1 MYLKTIKEVFF
12 VPTKGFVVRFSSL
25 YKLLKPEQIDRL
37 YDMALLDLGLSDDP
51 TYTCINPLG
60 LDTLAEDNVKII
72 RDTIFRFFL
81 VRVGYDP
88 RKAMKLNLTYE
99 TDGFLAFESV
109 FLNEGDALHNRYEY
123 LLSMRK
129 MRREH
134 PVDICRVDLSK
145 VPHFIFDIP
154 GLTIWRN
161 AEECSVMCYAFE
173 EVDGLNEVYL
183 PENKIFINQPREF
196 LPDMFRVNDR
206 GYVYDV
212 MYSHPKNRKKEE

>member
-12 VPTKGFVVRFSSL
+12 VPTNGFVVRFSSF
-25 YKLLKPEQIDRL
+25 YDMLKPEQIDRL
-37 YDMALLDLGLSDDP
+37 YDMALLELGLNNND

-60 LDTLAEDNVKII
+60 LDTLAEDNVDMI
-72 RDTIFRFFL
+72 RNTIFRFFL

-88 RKAMKLNLTYE
+88 RKAIHLNLTYE

-123 LLSMRK
+123 LLSKRK
-129 MRREH
+129 LRREV
-134 PVDICRVDLSK
+134 PVELCRVDLSK
-145 VPHFIFDIP
+145 VPHFIFNIP
-154 GLTIWRN
+154 GLGIWRN
-161 AEECSVMCYAFE
+161 AEECSVMCYAFD
-173 EVDGLNEVYL
+173 EVDGMGDVYL
-183 PENKIFINQPREF
+183 PENKILINQPREF